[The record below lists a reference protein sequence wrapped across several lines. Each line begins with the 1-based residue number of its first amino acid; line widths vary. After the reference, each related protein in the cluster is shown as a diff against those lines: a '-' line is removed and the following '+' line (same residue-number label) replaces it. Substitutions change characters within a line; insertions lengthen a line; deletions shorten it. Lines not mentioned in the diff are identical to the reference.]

1 MPLVIVGVLL
11 LVAKLAEFGPFA
23 HWSWWIVL
31 APFALAALWWQFA
44 DTTGLTQRRAMD
56 KMEQRKADRR
66 NKAMAALGLSRR
78 RERQRTQATQ
88 EKARLV
94 SADPTQQT
102 DTAPPSDFQRH
113 DPRL

>member
-11 LVAKLAEFGPFA
+11 LVAKMAELGPFA
-23 HWSWWIVL
+23 NWSWWIIL
-31 APFALAALWWQFA
+31 APFAAAALWWQFA

-56 KMEQRKADRR
+56 RMEQRKADRR
-66 NKAMAALGLSRR
+66 DKAMAALGLSRR
-78 RERQRTQATQ
+78 RERQRTKATQ
-88 EKARLV
+88 EKARLA
-94 SADPTQQT
+94 SADPTQQA